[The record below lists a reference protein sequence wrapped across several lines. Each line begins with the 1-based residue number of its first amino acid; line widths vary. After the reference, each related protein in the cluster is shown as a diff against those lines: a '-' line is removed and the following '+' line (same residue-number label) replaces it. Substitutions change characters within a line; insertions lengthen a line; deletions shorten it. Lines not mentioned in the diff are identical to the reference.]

1 MINATGN
8 VRISGEHAGRLRRKR
23 YGRNLQLKVLQK
35 DSEFYSKLFSLVL
48 PIAFQQF
55 MLAAVNASD
64 ALMLGFLDQNS
75 LSAVSLAGQIQ
86 FVFNLFLAAMTIGT
100 SMLAA
105 QYWGKGDRDAVER
118 ILGLVLKITIPVSMA
133 VFLAAQLCPELLM
146 KIFTRD
152 ERLIAGGVRYL
163 QMVGLSY
170 LMTGISQIF
179 LCILKNSGQALK
191 STVISSFSVVLNIFL
206 NALFIFGFWI
216 FPRMGIAGAALAT
229 VIAKAA
235 ELLWLLAESSR
246 QNRIH
251 LRLCH
256 IIHTDPLLRKDFWKY
271 TTPVLANEM
280 VWGCGFTMYSVIM
293 GHLGSDAVAANSIA
307 NIVKN
312 LIACFCTGIGNGG
325 GILVGNEL
333 GQGNLETA
341 RNYGSRL
348 CRIAIFSGILS
359 GLVLLILSPLVLSIA
374 NLSQASSGYLKGM
387 LVICSYYLI
396 GKSVN
401 STTIAGIFCAGGDS
415 RFGLLCDTVVMW
427 VIAVPLGLLSAFVWD
442 LPVLAVY
449 FVISLDEL
457 IKLPAVYRHYK
468 KYAWVR
474 DLTR

>member
-1 MINATGN
+1 MNT
-8 VRISGEHAGRLRRKR
+8 
-23 YGRNLQLKVLQK
+23 LKK
-35 DSEFYSKLFSLVL
+35 NSEFYSKLFSLVL

-64 ALMLGFLDQNS
+64 ALMLGLLDQDS
-75 LSAVSLAGQIQ
+75 LSAVSLAGQVQ
-86 FVFNLFLAAMTIGT
+86 FVFNLFLAAMTIGA

-118 ILGLVLKITIPVSMA
+118 ILALVLKITTPVSLA
-133 VFLAAQLCPELLM
+133 VFLAAQLCPGLLM
-146 KIFTRD
+146 RIFTRD
-152 ERLIAGGVRYL
+152 EVLIAGGVRYL
-163 QMVGLSY
+163 QVVGLSY

-179 LCILKNSGQALK
+179 LCILKNSGQAMK

-206 NALFIFGFWI
+206 NAE
-216 FPRMGIAGAALAT
+216 MGIAGAALAT

-235 ELLWLLAESSR
+235 ELLWLFAESCR
-246 QNRIH
+246 EGRIH
-251 LRLCH
+251 LRMRYV
-256 IIHTDPLLRKDFWKY
+256 IHTDPLLRKDFWKY

-312 LIACFCTGIGNGG
+312 LIACFCSGIGNGG

-333 GQGNLETA
+333 GQGNLEKA
-341 RNYGSRL
+341 RSYGGRL
-348 CRIAIFSGILS
+348 CRISIVSGIIS
-359 GLVLLILSPLVLSIA
+359 GLVLLALSPLILSVS
-374 NLSQASSGYLKGM
+374 NLSDVSAGYLRGM
-387 LVICSYYLI
+387 LLICSYYMI
-396 GKSVN
+396 GRAVN
-401 STTIAGIFCAGGDS
+401 ATTIAGIFCAGGDS

-427 VIAVPLGLLSAFVWD
+427 VIAVPLGLISAFVLN

-449 FVISLDEL
+449 FVISLDEMV
-457 IKLPAVYRHYK
+457 KLPAVYRHYK
-468 KYAWVR
+468 KYAWVK

>member
-1 MINATGN
+1 MNT
-8 VRISGEHAGRLRRKR
+8 
-23 YGRNLQLKVLQK
+23 LKK
-35 DSEFYSKLFSLVL
+35 NSEFYSTLFSLVL

-64 ALMLGFLDQNS
+64 ALMLGLLDQDS
-75 LSAVSLAGQIQ
+75 LSAVSLAGQVQ
-86 FVFNLFLAAMTIGT
+86 FVFNLFLAAMTIGA

-118 ILGLVLKITIPVSMA
+118 ILALVLKITTPVSLA
-133 VFLAAQLCPELLM
+133 VFLAAQLCPGLLM
-146 KIFTRD
+146 RIFTRD
-152 ERLIAGGVRYL
+152 EVLIAGGVRYL
-163 QMVGLSY
+163 QVVGLSY

-179 LCILKNSGQALK
+179 LCILKNSGQAMK

-206 NALFIFGFWI
+206 NAVFIFGFWI
-216 FPRMGIAGAALAT
+216 FPEMGIAGAALAT

-235 ELLWLLAESSR
+235 ELLWLFAESCR
-246 QNRIH
+246 EGRIH
-251 LRLCH
+251 LRMRYV
-256 IIHTDPLLRKDFWKY
+256 IHTDPLLRKDFWKY

-312 LIACFCTGIGNGG
+312 LIACFCSGIGNGG

-333 GQGNLETA
+333 GQGNLEKA
-341 RNYGSRL
+341 RSYGGRL
-348 CRIAIFSGILS
+348 CRISIVSGIIS
-359 GLVLLILSPLVLSIA
+359 GLVLLALSPLILSVS
-374 NLSQASSGYLKGM
+374 NLSDVSVGYLRGM
-387 LVICSYYLI
+387 LLICSYYMI
-396 GKSVN
+396 GRAVN
-401 STTIAGIFCAGGDS
+401 ATTIAGIFCAGGDS

-427 VIAVPLGLLSAFVWD
+427 VIAVPLGLISAFVLN

-449 FVISLDEL
+449 FVISLDEMV
-457 IKLPAVYRHYK
+457 KLPAVYRHYK
-468 KYAWVR
+468 KYAWVK

>member
-1 MINATGN
+1 MNT
-8 VRISGEHAGRLRRKR
+8 
-23 YGRNLQLKVLQK
+23 LKK
-35 DSEFYSKLFSLVL
+35 NSEFYSKLFSLVL

-64 ALMLGFLDQNS
+64 ALMLGLLDQDS
-75 LSAVSLAGQIQ
+75 LSAVSLAGQVQ
-86 FVFNLFLAAMTIGT
+86 FVFNLFLAAMTIGA

-118 ILGLVLKITIPVSMA
+118 ILALVLKITTPVSLA
-133 VFLAAQLCPELLM
+133 VFLAAQLCPGLLM
-146 KIFTRD
+146 RIFTRD
-152 ERLIAGGVRYL
+152 EVLIAGGVRYL
-163 QMVGLSY
+163 QVVGLSY

-179 LCILKNSGQALK
+179 LCILKNSGQAMK

-206 NALFIFGFWI
+206 NAVFIFGFWI
-216 FPRMGIAGAALAT
+216 FPEMGIAGAALAT

-235 ELLWLLAESSR
+235 ELLWLFAESCR
-246 QNRIH
+246 EGRIH
-251 LRLCH
+251 LRMRYV
-256 IIHTDPLLRKDFWKY
+256 IHTDPLLRKDFWKY

-312 LIACFCTGIGNGG
+312 LIACFCSGIGNGG

-333 GQGNLETA
+333 GQGNLEKA
-341 RNYGSRL
+341 RSYGGRL
-348 CRIAIFSGILS
+348 CRISIVSGIIS
-359 GLVLLILSPLVLSIA
+359 GLVLLALSPLILSVS
-374 NLSQASSGYLKGM
+374 NLSDVSAGYLRGM
-387 LVICSYYLI
+387 LLICSYYMI
-396 GKSVN
+396 GRAVN
-401 STTIAGIFCAGGDS
+401 ATTIAGIFCAGGDS

-427 VIAVPLGLLSAFVWD
+427 VIAVPLGLISAFVLN

-449 FVISLDEL
+449 FVISLDEMV
-457 IKLPAVYRHYK
+457 KLPALYRHYK
-468 KYAWVR
+468 KYAWVK

>member
-1 MINATGN
+1 MNT
-8 VRISGEHAGRLRRKR
+8 
-23 YGRNLQLKVLQK
+23 LKK
-35 DSEFYSKLFSLVL
+35 NSEFYSKLFSLVL

-64 ALMLGFLDQNS
+64 ALMLGLLDQDS
-75 LSAVSLAGQIQ
+75 LSAVSLAGQVQ
-86 FVFNLFLAAMTIGT
+86 FVFNLFLAAMTIGA

-118 ILGLVLKITIPVSMA
+118 ILALVLKITTPVSLA
-133 VFLAAQLCPELLM
+133 VFLAAQLCPGLLM
-146 KIFTRD
+146 RIFTRD
-152 ERLIAGGVRYL
+152 EVLIAGGVRYL
-163 QMVGLSY
+163 QVVGLSY

-179 LCILKNSGQALK
+179 LCILKNSGQAMK

-206 NALFIFGFWI
+206 NAFFIFGFWI
-216 FPRMGIAGAALAT
+216 FPEMGIAGAALAT

-235 ELLWLLAESSR
+235 ELLWLFAESCR
-246 QNRIH
+246 EGRIH
-251 LRLCH
+251 LRMRYV
-256 IIHTDPLLRKDFWKY
+256 IHTDPLLRKDFWKY

-312 LIACFCTGIGNGG
+312 LIACFCSGIGNGG

-333 GQGNLETA
+333 GQGNLEKA
-341 RNYGSRL
+341 RSYGGRL
-348 CRIAIFSGILS
+348 CRISIVSGIIS
-359 GLVLLILSPLVLSIA
+359 GLVLLALSPLILSVS
-374 NLSQASSGYLKGM
+374 NLSDVSVGYLRGM
-387 LVICSYYLI
+387 LLICSYYMI
-396 GKSVN
+396 GRAVN
-401 STTIAGIFCAGGDS
+401 ATTIAGIFCAGGDS

-427 VIAVPLGLLSAFVWD
+427 VIAVPLGLISAFVLN

-449 FVISLDEL
+449 FVISLDEMV
-457 IKLPAVYRHYK
+457 KLPAVYRHYK
-468 KYAWVR
+468 KYAWVK

>member
-1 MINATGN
+1 MNT
-8 VRISGEHAGRLRRKR
+8 
-23 YGRNLQLKVLQK
+23 LKK
-35 DSEFYSKLFSLVL
+35 NSEFYSKLFSLVL

-64 ALMLGFLDQNS
+64 ALMLGLLDQDS
-75 LSAVSLAGQIQ
+75 LSAVSLAGQVQ
-86 FVFNLFLAAMTIGT
+86 FVFNLFLAAMAIGA

-118 ILGLVLKITIPVSMA
+118 ILALVLKITTPVSLA
-133 VFLAAQLCPELLM
+133 VFLAAQLCPGLLM
-146 KIFTRD
+146 RIFTRD
-152 ERLIAGGVRYL
+152 EVLIAGGVRYL
-163 QMVGLSY
+163 QVVGLSY

-179 LCILKNSGQALK
+179 LCILKNSGQAMK

-206 NALFIFGFWI
+206 NAVFIFGFWI
-216 FPRMGIAGAALAT
+216 FPEMGIAGAALAT

-235 ELLWLLAESSR
+235 ELLWLFAESCR
-246 QNRIH
+246 EGRIH
-251 LRLCH
+251 LRMRYV
-256 IIHTDPLLRKDFWKY
+256 IHTDPLLRKDFWKY

-312 LIACFCTGIGNGG
+312 LIACFCSGIGNGG

-333 GQGNLETA
+333 GQGNLEKA
-341 RNYGSRL
+341 RSYGGRL
-348 CRIAIFSGILS
+348 CRISIVSGIIS
-359 GLVLLILSPLVLSIA
+359 GLVLLALSPLILSVS
-374 NLSQASSGYLKGM
+374 NLSDVSAGYLRGM
-387 LVICSYYLI
+387 LLICSYYMI
-396 GKSVN
+396 GRAVN
-401 STTIAGIFCAGGDS
+401 ATTIAGIFCAGGDS

-427 VIAVPLGLLSAFVWD
+427 VIAVPLGLISAFVLN

-449 FVISLDEL
+449 FVISLDEMV
-457 IKLPAVYRHYK
+457 KLPAVYRHYK
-468 KYAWVR
+468 KYAWVK

>member
-1 MINATGN
+1 MNT
-8 VRISGEHAGRLRRKR
+8 
-23 YGRNLQLKVLQK
+23 LKK
-35 DSEFYSKLFSLVL
+35 NSEFYSKLFSLVL

-64 ALMLGFLDQNS
+64 ALMLGLLDQDS
-75 LSAVSLAGQIQ
+75 LSAVSLAGQVQ
-86 FVFNLFLAAMTIGT
+86 FVFNLFLAAMTIGA

-118 ILGLVLKITIPVSMA
+118 ILALVLKITTPVSLA
-133 VFLAAQLCPELLM
+133 VFLAAQLCPGLLM
-146 KIFTRD
+146 RIFTRD
-152 ERLIAGGVRYL
+152 EVLIAGGVRYL
-163 QMVGLSY
+163 QVVGLSY

-179 LCILKNSGQALK
+179 LCILKNSGQAMK

-206 NALFIFGFWI
+206 NAVFIFGFWI
-216 FPRMGIAGAALAT
+216 FPEMGIAGAALAT

-235 ELLWLLAESSR
+235 ELLWLFAESCR
-246 QNRIH
+246 EGRIH
-251 LRLCH
+251 LRMRYV
-256 IIHTDPLLRKDFWKY
+256 IHTDPLLRKDFWKY

-312 LIACFCTGIGNGG
+312 LIACFCSGIGNGG

-333 GQGNLETA
+333 GQGKLEKA
-341 RNYGSRL
+341 RSYGGRL
-348 CRIAIFSGILS
+348 CRISIVSGIIS
-359 GLVLLILSPLVLSIA
+359 GLVLLALSPLILSVS
-374 NLSQASSGYLKGM
+374 NLSDVSVGYLRGM
-387 LVICSYYLI
+387 LLICSYYMI
-396 GKSVN
+396 GRAVN
-401 STTIAGIFCAGGDS
+401 ATTIAGIFCAGGDS

-427 VIAVPLGLLSAFVWD
+427 VIAVPLGLISAFVLN

-449 FVISLDEL
+449 FVISLDEMV
-457 IKLPAVYRHYK
+457 KLPAVYRHYK
-468 KYAWVR
+468 KYAWVK